1 MTEVRLDDDIH
12 WDGDQLGVW
21 ATAGDKRVFCA
32 IPRETIHAIPT
43 FNDALTREIAR
54 DRSEILDRLRP
65 SILAKLAAADCGHV
79 LIAPRDLVRSGARPV

>member
-21 ATAGDKRVFCA
+21 ATAGEKRIFCA
-32 IPRETIHAIPT
+32 IPRETIHSIPT

-54 DRSEILDRLRP
+54 DRSEIVDRLRP
-65 SILAKLAAADCGHV
+65 SILAKMAGSDGEHI
-79 LIAPRDLVRSGARPV
+79 LIAPPDLIVSGARSF